1 MEEISF
7 YGRMKN
13 AADNSKKVQRGI
25 HILLAAMGALII
37 TALGVLGVPLRL
49 DKLGAARL
57 ALLAEIPFIALFAFY
72 MAVSLPSP
80 SVFRSTHLAY
90 IIIMPFMQ
98 VFLVPAVF
106 DQNKKSIYTD
116 SFYSKFL
123 PGWAALWLLGPAAI
137 YILLKVFLYIGRKIA
152 EKETETGSILRD
164 TAVMFTPQ
172 KKLDAQKSK
181 GKGKKALAI
190 FCIVIVALASFL
202 FAIALFLK
210 NVYGNMEFE
219 AIWFT
224 IRYAKGGLAVEDIIQ
239 GTEYTLIFLAI
250 AGYICLKPVKCILY
264 DKVTVRDTCAGGRY
278 TLSMTGK
285 KRAMHAVLSLLMLAA
300 CCAFFCIQTN
310 FAEYMKQKFGKSYIY
325 ETYYVKPD
333 DSVITFPENKRNL
346 IFIFIESMENTY
358 ASKEAG
364 GSQDMNYISELT
376 ELAAAK
382 DSVNFSNTGLL
393 GGASVFVPAIT
404 NTQGS
409 TVAQTTGISLITKLF
424 PIGAA
429 EDYPSFRRLE
439 DVMHDNGYRQ
449 IYIEGSKGEFSMYDQ
464 YVARY
469 EDSILYDRVAIVDE
483 GYASEDG
490 DYIWK
495 WGIED
500 RKLFDVTKK
509 LVTEA
514 ASGDKPFFV
523 TMYTMDTHSF
533 ESGHRCVLCDES
545 IDNAYLA
552 SVDCASRQV
561 AEFVSWVQDQP
572 FYGNTT
578 IVLVGD
584 HLGNEKAVGADI
596 ADGYVRT
603 TYNCFINPAKE
614 PVNSGNRI
622 FSSLDM
628 FPTTISALGVQIK
641 GDRLGLGTDLFSGTE
656 TLCEKLGEEEYKKQL
671 QQSSDYYDREF

>member
-1 MEEISF
+1 
-7 YGRMKN
+7 MKN
-13 AADNSKKVQRGI
+13 AADNSKKAQRGI

-57 ALLAEIPFIALFAFY
+57 ALLAGIPFIALFVFY

-250 AGYICLKPVKCILY
+250 AGYICLKPVKYILY

-310 FAEYMKQKFGKSYIY
+310 FAEYMKQKLGKSYIY

-439 DVMHDNGYRQ
+439 DVMHDNGYKQ

>member
-1 MEEISF
+1 MRENSF
-7 YGRMKN
+7 CSRIRDAVN
-13 AADNSKKVQRGI
+13 NSKKVKYGI
-25 HILLAAMGALII
+25 HIALAILGALII
-37 TALGVLGVPLRL
+37 TALSVSCAPLRHDRLDAGEWALLVGVPFIT
-49 DKLGAARL
+49 L
-57 ALLAEIPFIALFAFY
+57 ATFY
-72 MAVSLPSP
+72 MAVSLPAP
-80 SVFRSTHLAY
+80 SVFRSTHFAY
-90 IIIMPFMQ
+90 IIIVPFLMLL
-98 VFLVPAVF
+98 FIPAAF

-116 SFYSKFL
+116 SFYEKFL
-123 PGWAALWLLGPAAI
+123 PGWAALWVIGLAVVYAVLRT
-137 YILLKVFLYIGRKIA
+137 FLYIGKKTA
-152 EKETETGSILRD
+152 EKETEKESALRD
-164 TAVMFTPQ
+164 MAVMFAPQ

-239 GTEYTLIFLAI
+239 GTEYTLIFLAM

-264 DKVTVRDTCAGGRY
+264 DKVTVRDTRAGGSY
-278 TLSMTGK
+278 TLTMTGK
-285 KRAMHAVLSLLMLAA
+285 KRAMHAVLSVLMLVA

-310 FAEYMKQKFGKSYIY
+310 FAEYMKLKLGKSDIY
-325 ETYYVKPD
+325 ESYYVKPD

-364 GSQDMNYISELT
+364 GSQDKNYISELT
-376 ELAAAK
+376 TLAASK
-382 DSVNFSNTGLL
+382 DSVNFSNTELL

-469 EDSILYDRVAIVDE
+469 EDSTLYDRVAIVDK

-500 RKLFDVTKK
+500 RKLFDVTKQ
-509 LVTEA
+509 LVTDA
-514 ASGDKPFFV
+514 ATGDKPFFV

-572 FYGNTT
+572 FYENTT

-584 HLGNEKAVGADI
+584 HLGNEKATEADI

-614 PVNSGNRI
+614 PANSKNRI

-628 FPTTISALGVQIK
+628 FPTTISAIGAQIK

-671 QQSSDYYDREF
+671 QQSSDYYDTEF

>member
-13 AADNSKKVQRGI
+13 AADNSNKVQRGI

-57 ALLAEIPFIALFAFY
+57 ALLAGIPFIALFAFY

-106 DQNKKSIYTD
+106 NQNKKSIYTD

-172 KKLDAQKSK
+172 KKLEAQKSK

-310 FAEYMKQKFGKSYIY
+310 FAEYMKQKLGKSYIY